1 MKSRNCSLNC
11 FYSRNLLRL
20 KRKLEVKEDKK
31 SSLEREKYR
40 KTIERYQCSK
50 RWPKYVTGT
59 QKGQDSIFPHES
71 YLWGKRESPAL
82 DFNNQD
88 QGYEQTLKRQHLKS
102 YHVCCCRVFQATV
115 WLKQF
120 WNQDIPVVQTDLIF
134 FTKQIQIQIL
144 CNSEHYVRTLLGMG
158 RKRGRSIRLTQEW
171 KTSLAIRT

>member
-1 MKSRNCSLNC
+1 MVCFSMASRCLVWLMALVHSFFSTGSFMPVPCQSWECLW
-11 FYSRNLLRL
+11 S
-20 KRKLEVKEDKK
+20 VV
-31 SSLEREKYR
+31 
-40 KTIERYQCSK
+40 
-50 RWPKYVTGT
+50 WPKYVTGT

>member
-50 RWPKYVTGT
+50 RWPKYVPST
-59 QKGQDSIFPHES
+59 QKGQYPILQS

-171 KTSLAIRT
+171 KTSLAIIT